1 MNTELPEIVYRGT
14 WRGLG
19 MMYNIRVQ
27 NGYTTIIVK
36 PGQDL
41 EQRAKETR
49 EKFIGKAK
57 PVRASL
63 A

>member
-1 MNTELPEIVYRGT
+1 
-14 WRGLG
+14 
-19 MMYNIRVQ
+19 MYNIKVQ

-41 EQRAKETR
+41 EQRAEETR
-49 EKFIGKAK
+49 EKFIGRAK
-57 PVRASL
+57 PARASL